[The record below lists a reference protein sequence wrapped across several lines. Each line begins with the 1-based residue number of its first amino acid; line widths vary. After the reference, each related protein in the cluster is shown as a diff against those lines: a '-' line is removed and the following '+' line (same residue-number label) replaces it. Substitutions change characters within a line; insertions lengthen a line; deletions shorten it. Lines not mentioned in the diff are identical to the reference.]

1 MAVWM
6 LWQTLSRAPPAWTS
20 TWKLTPSTVWTKAP
34 PDVYKRQA
42 HAAEHHRV
50 RAAGLFYE
58 LFVHEIAQ
66 PDEEDD
72 GQHKAQQKAQQRR
85 SLLDDLAGKLGP
97 RVVEA
102 LGQVRVVHQAG
113 LVNLLFVFIR
123 RIRSNLAKLI
133 RR

>member
-1 MAVWM
+1 MGG
-6 LWQTLSRAPPAWTS
+6 L
-20 TWKLTPSTVWTKAP
+20 
-34 PDVYKRQA
+34 DVDLGVGLA

-50 RAAGLFYE
+50 RAAGLFHE

-72 GQHKAQQKAQQRR
+72 GQHKAQQKAHQRR

-102 LGQVRVVHQAG
+102 LGQVRVVH
-113 LVNLLFVFIR
+113 
-123 RIRSNLAKLI
+123 
-133 RR
+133 